1 MSEVVASRY
10 ADALFQLG
18 EDKAN
23 LEKLVEDFQ
32 IVHEV
37 FQNNEQLHT
46 FLTHPRI
53 NNEKKKQLLV
63 EAFQGLST
71 DALNTLKL
79 LVDRRRTEIIPSII
93 DHFIQLVNDAKEIA
107 EATVYSVRELS
118 DDERSQLETTFA
130 KRFNKK
136 AIKLKNVVDT
146 SIIGG
151 IKIRIGN
158 TIYDGS
164 VSGKLSR
171 IARNIGTA
179 N

>member
-18 EDKAN
+18 EEKAN
-23 LEKLVEDFQ
+23 LEQLVEDFQ
-32 IVHEV
+32 IVHDV
-37 FQNNEQLHT
+37 FQENEQLHA
-46 FLTHPRI
+46 FLTHPSI

-63 EAFQGLST
+63 EVFQGLST

-118 DDERSQLETTFA
+118 DDERIQLETTFA
-130 KRFNKK
+130 KRFNKR
-136 AIKLKNVVDT
+136 AIKLKNVVDA

-158 TIYDGS
+158 TIFDGS
-164 VSGKLSR
+164 VTGKLNR